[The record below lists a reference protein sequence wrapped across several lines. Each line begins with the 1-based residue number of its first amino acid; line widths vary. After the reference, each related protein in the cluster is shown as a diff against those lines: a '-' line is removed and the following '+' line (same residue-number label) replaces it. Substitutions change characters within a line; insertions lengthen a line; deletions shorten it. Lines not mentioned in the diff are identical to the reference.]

1 MAMLEKHRNVLYK
14 HFVDEI
20 GEEATQAMLAHFP
33 ARDVEEPVT
42 RADLATATAALRSDL
57 ATATANLRSDLATT
71 TADLRSDLATTAAD
85 LRSDLATTAAD
96 LRSDL
101 ATTTAD
107 LQSEIHEV
115 SLGLEALRTE
125 MHRLLNRQIVA
136 LTTVIGIAVGV
147 ILGAG

>member
-1 MAMLEKHRNVLYK
+1 MAMLEKHRNVLYR

-33 ARDVEEPVT
+33 ARDVEEPVS

-57 ATATANLRSDLATT
+57 ATATAALRSDLAAT
-71 TADLRSDLATTAAD
+71 TADLRSEIAA
-85 LRSDLATTAAD
+85 
-96 LRSDL
+96 
-101 ATTTAD
+101 TTAD
-107 LQSEIHEV
+107 LRSEIHEV

-125 MHRLLNRQIVA
+125 MHRLLNRQMVA

>member
-14 HFVDEI
+14 HFVDEL

-42 RADLATATAALRSDL
+42 RADLAAAATDLRAEITTATTELRE
-57 ATATANLRSDLATT
+57 
-71 TADLRSDLATTAAD
+71 
-85 LRSDLATTAAD
+85 
-96 LRSDL
+96 
-101 ATTTAD
+101 
-107 LQSEIHEV
+107 EIHEV
-115 SLGLEALRTE
+115 SLGLESLRTE

-136 LTTVIGIAVGV
+136 LTTVIGIAVAV

>member
-14 HFVDEI
+14 HFVDEL

-42 RADLATATAALRSDL
+42 RADLAAA
-57 ATATANLRSDLATT
+57 
-71 TADLRSDLATTAAD
+71 TADLRS
-85 LRSDLATTAAD
+85 
-96 LRSDL
+96 
-101 ATTTAD
+101 
-107 LQSEIHEV
+107 EIHEV
-115 SLGLEALRTE
+115 GLGLESLRTE

-136 LTTVIGIAVGV
+136 LTTIIGIAVGV

>member
-1 MAMLEKHRNVLYK
+1 MARLEKHRNVLYK

-57 ATATANLRSDLATT
+57 ATTTAALRSDLATT
-71 TADLRSDLATTAAD
+71 TAALRSDLATT
-85 LRSDLATTAAD
+85 TAA